1 MKTRHMTYRSL
12 KYTQGCGLGT
22 KVSDSYAFGVD
33 TARRLP
39 LPWGSGPHVIFG
51 SLGLSHLPSEILLRS
66 AFWSLRTWSTD
77 RPTNP
82 RHYSVCSN
90 RLNLIAIAAMWPK
103 MGYVTLTMRITW

>member
-66 AFWSLRTWSTD
+66 AFLKSQNVINRQTD
-77 RPTNP
+77 KPT
-82 RHYSVCSN
+82 
-90 RLNLIAIAAMWPK
+90 
-103 MGYVTLTMRITW
+103 TLLCL